1 MEKEPEILKIGENY
15 ESKPDGTLVYKSP
28 ILSKD
33 TREVVGIEETAIA
46 NHTPILKE
54 QRIVDNGVEQ
64 TEELLFDVRRAGR
77 MWGVVPVT
85 LKDVLS
91 QTPNIKFGA
100 ACRIF
105 LERGAKNRYS
115 EAMQIQCENAL
126 HTTVYQHTGYAMIDG
141 QRVFLNGNNSVT
153 AEGLTDGYSVQMEG
167 KLDRYGFTAERH
179 DSRYKTLLVDLPKVA
194 PKPLIYTALAYS
206 FLTPLNAMLQEIGFE
221 PRFILYFVG
230 KTGSRKST
238 VANLFLSFFGTF
250 RETESAPI
258 SFKDTPNAAEKAM
271 GLLNSTLTLLDDR
284 IPSTTKGVKDQMER
298 MEQSVARA
306 IGDRAGKA
314 RMNANGSLKSVY
326 RPVCNLI
333 ITAEEAYSNVGESA
347 IARSI
352 SCELRPG
359 DVKLPELTA
368 VQQRASE
375 LNECM
380 SEYIQYVIA
389 NWDTIAEKL
398 KPLFLELRDKAQTG
412 GHGRLAV
419 AVAHLQIGMTVMC
432 DWLESVNVLTSEQ
445 SDALKAQSWDIFL
458 ALSAEQNRRI
468 YEEKPVKL
476 FLNAVKELL
485 DRGEIRFSDLTAECP
500 SYKPVGYVDEYF
512 YYCYPDTIYSEVRK
526 FYAAQ
531 DLSFPLGKTALFQ
544 QLSIDKLIET
554 DKNQTTKAKWI
565 TNSSGKKR
573 SRLLWLRKDA
583 LEDKE
588 ENE

>member
-1 MEKEPEILKIGENY
+1 MDKKLEALQIGESY

-54 QRIVDNGVEQ
+54 QRVVDNGVEQ
-64 TEELLFDVRRAGR
+64 IEELLFDVRRAGR

-85 LKDVLS
+85 LKEVLS

-105 LERGAKNRYS
+105 LERGAKGRYS

-126 HTTVYQHTGYAMIDG
+126 HTTIYQHTGYAMIDG
-141 QRVFLNGNNSVT
+141 QRVFLNGGNSVT
-153 AEGLTDGYSVQMEG
+153 ADGLTNKYTVQMEG
-167 KLDRYGFTAERH
+167 KLDRYGFTADQH
-179 DSRYKTLLVDLPKVA
+179 DSRYKTLLVDLPKIA
-194 PKPLIYTALAYS
+194 PKLFIYTALAYS
-206 FLTPLNAMLQEIGFE
+206 FLTPLNMILQEIGAE

-238 VANLFLSFFGTF
+238 LANLFLSFFGTF
-250 RETESAPI
+250 RETESAPV

-284 IPSTTKGVKDQMER
+284 IPSTTKGVKEQMER

-314 RMNANGSLKSVY
+314 RMNANGSLKPVY

-347 IARSI
+347 IARSV
-352 SCELRPG
+352 SCELKPG
-359 DVKLPELTA
+359 DVNLSELTA
-368 VQQRASE
+368 VQQKANE

-380 SEYIQYVIA
+380 SEYIQYVLI
-389 NWDTIAEKL
+389 NWNAIAEKL

-412 GHGRLAV
+412 GHGRLVV
-419 AVAHLQIGMTVMC
+419 AVAHLQIGITIMC
-432 DWLESVNVLTSEQ
+432 DWLESVNALTAEQ
-445 SDALKAQSWDIFL
+445 SNTIKSQAWDIFL
-458 ALSAEQNRRI
+458 VLSAEQNRRI

-485 DRGEIRFSDLTAECP
+485 DRGEIKFAELSAEYP
-500 SYKPVGYVDEYF
+500 GKPVGYVDEYF

-531 DLSFPLGKTALFQ
+531 DLNFPAGKTALFQ
-544 QLSIDKLIET
+544 QLAIDNLIET
-554 DKNQTTKAKWI
+554 DKNQTTKTKRI
-565 TNSSGKKR
+565 VNSSGSKR
-573 SRLLWLRKDA
+573 SRFLWLRKDA
-583 LEDKE
+583 LEEKE
-588 ENE
+588 EKE